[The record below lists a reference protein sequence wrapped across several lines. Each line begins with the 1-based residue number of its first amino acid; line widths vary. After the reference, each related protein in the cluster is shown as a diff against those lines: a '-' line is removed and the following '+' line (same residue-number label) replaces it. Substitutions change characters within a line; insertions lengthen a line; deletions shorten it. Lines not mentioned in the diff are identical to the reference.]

1 MNTSPK
7 NWRPYEELSDEVIAH
22 YLQQHPEFFTHHE
35 SLLAIMKIPH
45 ITGSAISLI
54 ERQLAVLREENQ
66 QLQRQLDKLVKIA
79 QENEQL
85 NWRIQRLIAALVS
98 ATGIDEF
105 FDILY
110 TTVANEFN
118 TQAVAVRWFELPSG
132 HLAQRSEFKEYD
144 AQVFALFENLLANST
159 PFCGQLTT
167 ERLEYLFPNNNV
179 VSAVLLPLGK
189 PKPQGVLAMGSDDI
203 SRFHASM
210 GTELLQYMADL
221 ISHLLKMWLRLTS
234 TL

>member
-7 NWRPYEELSDEVIAH
+7 NWRSYEGLSEESVAH
-22 YLQQHPEFFTHHE
+22 YLQQHPEFFTHQE
-35 SLLAIMKIPH
+35 SLLATMKIPH

-66 QLQRQLDKLVKIA
+66 QLQRHLNKLVNIA

-85 NWRIQRLIAALVS
+85 NWRIQRLIAALAS

-105 FDILY
+105 FQILY
-110 TTVANEFN
+110 TTLENEFN

-132 HLAQRSEFKEYD
+132 QLAPRPEFKEYD
-144 AQVFALFENLLANST
+144 AQVFALFENWLASAK
-159 PFCGQLTT
+159 PSCGQLTT
-167 ERLEYLFPNNNV
+167 ERREYLFPNNHIA
-179 VSAVLLPLGK
+179 SAVLLPLGK
-189 PKPQGVLAMGSDDI
+189 PKPQGILAMGSQDI

-221 ISHLLKMWLRLTS
+221 ISHLLTMWLQLSS
-234 TL
+234 TR